1 MGETIRLDSVGRRGA
16 PVALSAL
23 LCIWLAP
30 VAAAD
35 EIHLDLYEK
44 IALAPL
50 VVQGEVVS
58 DPQRRATIRVNEVI
72 KGEYPH
78 AELSVAFRLVN
89 FERPFGQ
96 EKIVFSAGE
105 RVLLCLVPLRRSN
118 GSAPHSDRFILFKGS
133 DGKIVLPAEG
143 RQAWLDAAR
152 RAAEIAAIEE
162 SGPLFDALRGLV
174 WSENPLLV
182 DIGLHQIAKHRLV
195 DESVLPALLGLV
207 DEPDG
212 AFGAR
217 ALELASELLQKPGRH
232 ERPLAVRDHLV
243 SLATTLADRS
253 GDTGTR
259 RAAVRLLASEGTPAA
274 RAKLQAIAEADPSQD
289 VRYEAAVAIY
299 QLRNISR

>member
-1 MGETIRLDSVGRRGA
+1 MGEILRLDSVGKGGA
-16 PVALSAL
+16 LVVLFVL

-50 VVQGEVVS
+50 VVQGEVVR

-96 EKIVFSAGE
+96 EKIVFSEGE
-105 RVLLCLVPLRRSN
+105 EVLLCLVPLRRSN
-118 GSAPHSDRFILFKGS
+118 GSVSHSDRFILFKGS

-182 DIGLHQIAKHRLV
+182 EIGLRQIAKHKLV
-195 DESVLPALLGLV
+195 DESILPALLGLV
-207 DEPDG
+207 NEPHG

-217 ALELASELLQKPGRH
+217 ALELTAELLQKPSRH
-232 ERPLAVRDHLV
+232 ERPLAIREHLV
-243 SLATTLADRS
+243 SLATTLADQS
-253 GDTGTR
+253 GDPGTR
-259 RAAVRLLASEGTPAA
+259 RAAVRLLASEGTLAA

-289 VRYEAAVAIY
+289 VRYEAAVAVY
-299 QLRNISR
+299 RLRNVPR